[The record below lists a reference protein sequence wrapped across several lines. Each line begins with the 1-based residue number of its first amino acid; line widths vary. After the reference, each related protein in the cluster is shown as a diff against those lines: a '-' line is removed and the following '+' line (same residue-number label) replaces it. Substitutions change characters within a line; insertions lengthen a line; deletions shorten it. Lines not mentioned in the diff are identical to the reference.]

1 MTESTTAVDTA
12 AVPTKKN
19 HPADG
24 GVDAELVGR
33 LVEQARAAG
42 LQLTGEGG
50 LPQQLT
56 KRVVHQDW
64 YGVPVPDG
72 SRCRVTSHG

>member
-1 MTESTTAVDTA
+1 MTETTAVDTS
-12 AVPTKKN
+12 AVAKIRPAGM
-19 HPADG
+19 PAD

-50 LPQQLT
+50 AVAAADQAG
-56 KRVVHQDW
+56 R
-64 YGVPVPDG
+64 G
-72 SRCRVTSHG
+72 SRAGR

>member
-1 MTESTTAVDTA
+1 MTETTTAVDTA
-12 AVPTKKN
+12 AVPTKN
-19 HPADG
+19 HDPADG

-50 LPQQLT
+50 CC
-56 KRVVHQDW
+56 
-64 YGVPVPDG
+64 
-72 SRCRVTSHG
+72 SS